1 MGINLG
7 DLGGGGP
14 FRWLAR
20 GLVLGSLLLVL
31 ALIFLLEVNAIIA
44 ALLGFVVLLTGL
56 LILWVLVARGHIK
69 VKL

>member
-7 DLGGGGP
+7 DLNGGGP
-14 FRWLAR
+14 FRWAAR

-31 ALIFLLEVNAIIA
+31 ALIFLLEMNAILA
-44 ALLGFVVLLTGL
+44 ALIGFGVLLVGL
-56 LILWVLVARGHIK
+56 LVLWVLVARGHIK